1 MSKTYTIFV
10 DIREN
15 GKPLPE
21 FPIRIRQVVDEA
33 ERFAYELVTGGGAT
47 AVPAGQITT
56 AQLVL
61 LRAVDQPLG
70 VALGTASLDE
80 GGLILV
86 VKGSMTAT
94 SVTLNNTSGS
104 TANPEGLVGGT

>member
-1 MSKTYTIFV
+1 MKTYTVFL

-33 ERFAYELVTGGGAT
+33 ERFAYELASGGGAT

-61 LRAVDQPLG
+61 LRAVDQALG
-70 VALGTASLDE
+70 LALGTATLDE
-80 GGLILV
+80 GGLVLV
-86 VKGSMTAT
+86 IKGSMTA
-94 SVTLNNTSGS
+94 SSITLNNTSGA
-104 TANPEGLVGGT
+104 TANPEGIVGGT